1 METAVLIPCFNEEI
15 TVAKVITDF
24 KKELPDAKIYVFD
37 NNSTDKTAERAQAA
51 GATVIR
57 EPRQGKGFVVRS
69 MFSKIDADIYILVDG
84 DDTYPAENIHSMIKP
99 VIEHRVD
106 MVVGDRL
113 SSTYF
118 TENKRPLH
126 NSGNKL
132 VRWLIN
138 KLFKSNIKDVLSGY
152 RVFSKE
158 FVKNFPILSE
168 GFEIET
174 EITVHALDRK
184 YNIVEIPVNYRNR
197 PQNSNSKLN
206 TFSDGIRVLKML
218 TVLFKDYKPMV
229 FFSFLAYIFFILGL
243 FMIYPVL
250 KVYWETGLVPRFPT
264 LIVACFIILTSLL
277 LEIAGFIMNTI
288 TKNNRKLYEL
298 LRIQNL
304 KN

>member
-229 FFSFLAYIFFILGL
+229 FFSFLAYILFILGL